1 MFWLIHNKILNCFKL
16 ITVAIENMTFTNISI
31 ALVLSETRN
40 AELERKIKGFESLT
54 KVLSL
59 EVDKQREQIE
69 SMKQRKVL
77 KFNNLRK
84 AA

>member
-1 MFWLIHNKILNCFKL
+1 MKL
-16 ITVAIENMTFTNISI
+16 TNMSI

-40 AELERKIKGFESLT
+40 AELEKRIKGFENLT
-54 KVLSL
+54 KILSL
-59 EVDKQREQIE
+59 EVDNQRKEIE
-69 SMKQRKVL
+69 AMNQRKVL

>member
-1 MFWLIHNKILNCFKL
+1 MK
-16 ITVAIENMTFTNISI
+16 FTNLLI
-31 ALVLSETRN
+31 ALALSEMRN
-40 AELERKIKGFESLT
+40 VELEKKIKGFENLT

-59 EVDKQREQIE
+59 ELDKQQEEIE
-69 SMKQRKVL
+69 SVKQRKVL

>member
-1 MFWLIHNKILNCFKL
+1 
-16 ITVAIENMTFTNISI
+16 MTFTNISI

>member
-1 MFWLIHNKILNCFKL
+1 MKL
-16 ITVAIENMTFTNISI
+16 TNISI

-40 AELERKIKGFESLT
+40 AELEKRIKGFENLT
-54 KVLSL
+54 KILSL
-59 EVDKQREQIE
+59 EVDKQRKEIE
-69 SMKQRKVL
+69 AMKQRKVL

>member
-1 MFWLIHNKILNCFKL
+1 MKL
-16 ITVAIENMTFTNISI
+16 TNISI

-40 AELERKIKGFESLT
+40 AELEKRIKGFENLT
-54 KVLSL
+54 KILSL
-59 EVDKQREQIE
+59 ELDKQREEIE
-69 SMKQRKVL
+69 TMKQRKVL

>member
-1 MFWLIHNKILNCFKL
+1 MKL
-16 ITVAIENMTFTNISI
+16 TNMSI

-40 AELERKIKGFESLT
+40 AELEKRIKGFENLT
-54 KVLSL
+54 KILSL
-59 EVDKQREQIE
+59 EVDNQRKEIE
-69 SMKQRKVL
+69 AMKQGKVL

>member
-1 MFWLIHNKILNCFKL
+1 MKL
-16 ITVAIENMTFTNISI
+16 TNLSI

-40 AELERKIKGFESLT
+40 AELEKKIKGFENLT

-59 EVDKQREQIE
+59 ELDKQQEEIE

>member
-1 MFWLIHNKILNCFKL
+1 MKL
-16 ITVAIENMTFTNISI
+16 TNLSI

-40 AELERKIKGFESLT
+40 AELEKRVKGFENLT

-59 EVDKQREQIE
+59 EVDSQRKEIE
-69 SMKQRKVL
+69 LMKQRKVL

>member
-1 MFWLIHNKILNCFKL
+1 MKL
-16 ITVAIENMTFTNISI
+16 TNISI

-40 AELERKIKGFESLT
+40 AELEKKIKGFENLT
-54 KVLSL
+54 KILSL
-59 EVDKQREQIE
+59 EVDNQRKEIE
-69 SMKQRKVL
+69 VMKQRKVL

>member
-1 MFWLIHNKILNCFKL
+1 MKL
-16 ITVAIENMTFTNISI
+16 TNISI

-40 AELERKIKGFESLT
+40 VELEKKIKGFENLT

-59 EVDKQREQIE
+59 EVDKQQKEIE

-77 KFNNLRK
+77 KFNNLHK

>member
-1 MFWLIHNKILNCFKL
+1 
-16 ITVAIENMTFTNISI
+16 VAIENMTFTNISI

-59 EVDKQREQIE
+59 EVDRQRGEIE
-69 SMKQRKVL
+69 SVKKKGKIL
-77 KFNNLRK
+77 KFNHLRK
-84 AA
+84 VA

>member
-1 MFWLIHNKILNCFKL
+1 MKL
-16 ITVAIENMTFTNISI
+16 TNLSI

-40 AELERKIKGFESLT
+40 AELEKKIKGFENLT
-54 KVLSL
+54 KILSI
-59 EVDKQREQIE
+59 EVDNQRKEIE
-69 SMKQRKVL
+69 AMKQRKVL

>member
-1 MFWLIHNKILNCFKL
+1 MKL
-16 ITVAIENMTFTNISI
+16 TNLSI

-40 AELERKIKGFESLT
+40 AELEKRIEGFENLT

-59 EVDKQREQIE
+59 EADNQRKEIE
-69 SMKQRKVL
+69 AMKQRKVL

>member
-1 MFWLIHNKILNCFKL
+1 MKL
-16 ITVAIENMTFTNISI
+16 TNISI

-40 AELERKIKGFESLT
+40 AELERKIKGFENLT
-54 KVLSL
+54 KILSI
-59 EVDKQREQIE
+59 EVDNQRKEIE
-69 SMKQRKVL
+69 TMKQRKVL

>member
-1 MFWLIHNKILNCFKL
+1 MKL
-16 ITVAIENMTFTNISI
+16 TNISI

-40 AELERKIKGFESLT
+40 AELEKKIKGFENLT

-59 EVDKQREQIE
+59 ELDKQREEIE
-69 SMKQRKVL
+69 TMKQRKVL

>member
-1 MFWLIHNKILNCFKL
+1 MKL
-16 ITVAIENMTFTNISI
+16 TNLSI

-40 AELERKIKGFESLT
+40 AELEKKIKGFENLT
-54 KVLSL
+54 KILSL
-59 EVDKQREQIE
+59 EVDNQRKEIE
-69 SMKQRKVL
+69 AMKQRKVL

>member
-1 MFWLIHNKILNCFKL
+1 MKL
-16 ITVAIENMTFTNISI
+16 TNLSI

-40 AELERKIKGFESLT
+40 AELEKKIKGFENLT
-54 KVLSL
+54 KVLSI
-59 EVDKQREQIE
+59 EVDNQRNEIE
-69 SMKQRKVL
+69 AMKQRKVL

>member
-1 MFWLIHNKILNCFKL
+1 MK
-16 ITVAIENMTFTNISI
+16 FTNMSI

-40 AELERKIKGFESLT
+40 AELEKRIKGFENLT

-59 EVDKQREQIE
+59 EVDNQRKEIE
-69 SMKQRKVL
+69 AMKQRKVL

>member
-1 MFWLIHNKILNCFKL
+1 MKL
-16 ITVAIENMTFTNISI
+16 TNISI

-40 AELERKIKGFESLT
+40 VELEKKIKGFENLT
-54 KVLSL
+54 KILSL
-59 EVDKQREQIE
+59 EVDNQREEIE